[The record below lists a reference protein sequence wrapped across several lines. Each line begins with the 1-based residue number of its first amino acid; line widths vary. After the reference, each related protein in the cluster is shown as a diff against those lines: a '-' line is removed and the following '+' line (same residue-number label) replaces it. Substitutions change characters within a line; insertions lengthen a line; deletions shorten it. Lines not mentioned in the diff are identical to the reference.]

1 LSAAYQILKN
11 AQVGAVILG
20 AGFGRRFGSDKRVAA
35 LGNTTVAAQTVRHY
49 CEVFARL
56 KVVLKT
62 EDTALAEL
70 LGQHAEIIFT
80 DQSHLGMGHSLAAG
94 FANLDWQWAFVGLLD
109 MPFLRPASLEK
120 VALTALNTQQK
131 IIRPVFTP
139 QQTNQDA
146 TTLQGNLVATKER
159 GGYCKKINLLLLMS
173 ASTTQALLWMST
185 SPKIYYNNLKPCAVH
200 LGGWPNPTCCGRP
213 DKNYG
218 QMGKVNAM
226 H

>member
-1 LSAAYQILKN
+1 MSAAYQILKN

-131 IIRPVFTP
+131 SIRPVFTP

-146 TTLQGNLVATKER
+146 TTLQGHPIGLHSSLFAQVRQSSGDKGAR
-159 GGYCKKINLLLLMS
+159 WLLQENQSAITDVSIDDPGIIMDVDQPKDLLQQS
-173 ASTTQALLWMST
+173 
-185 SPKIYYNNLKPCAVH
+185 
-200 LGGWPNPTCCGRP
+200 
-213 DKNYG
+213 
-218 QMGKVNAM
+218 
-226 H
+226 